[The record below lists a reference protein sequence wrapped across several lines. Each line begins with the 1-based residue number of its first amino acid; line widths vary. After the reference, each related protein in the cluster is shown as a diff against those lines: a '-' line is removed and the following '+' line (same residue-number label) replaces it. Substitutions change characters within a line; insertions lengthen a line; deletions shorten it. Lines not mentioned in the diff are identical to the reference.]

1 MSSKLTT
8 AKEEER
14 QMNNFFNTLVAK
26 LIATIVIIGGAVFT
40 AVTVFC
46 APGISTKAAVC
57 ICVFCVLSGS
67 MLTVGIWGDEKREK
81 P

>member
-1 MSSKLTT
+1 M
-8 AKEEER
+8 
-14 QMNNFFNTLVAK
+14 NFFNTLIAK
-26 LIATIVIIGGAVFT
+26 IIATIVIIGGAVFT

-57 ICVFCVLSGS
+57 SCVFCVLSGS
-67 MLTVGIWGDEKREK
+67 MLTVGIWGKESEKREK

>member
-1 MSSKLTT
+1 
-8 AKEEER
+8 
-14 QMNNFFNTLVAK
+14 MNNFVNTLVAK
-26 LIATIVIIGGAVFT
+26 LIATIVIVGGAVFT

-57 ICVFCVLSGS
+57 ICAFCVLSGS
-67 MLTVGIWGDEKREK
+67 MLTVGIWSKEEKREK